1 MPLAPFF
8 LPLECMWLDA
18 MVCPVRF
25 GCAQGGLM
33 DQNSNP
39 GSATPETLHR
49 IYKDRAAVTAN
60 PFVLRD
66 VQASHGITLAS
77 TVGASS
83 ALKDA
88 ELQRLLSTTT
98 ASTSATPLQSLATR
112 APAAPFGAGSAGAG
126 PKHVSMTQTPRR
138 LGERRGDS
146 PPKGRFRVINEGK
159 RTAPMTLQPTTAG
172 LQLTLKSL
180 DMKSITQK

>member
-1 MPLAPFF
+1 MARS
-8 LPLECMWLDA
+8 
-18 MVCPVRF
+18 VRF

-83 ALKDA
+83 SSSASSTLKDA
-88 ELQRLLSTTT
+88 ELQRLLSTTC
-98 ASTSATPLQSLATR
+98 APSLSAPLHPAPTR
-112 APAAPFGAGSAGAG
+112 APAAPLGVGTVAGASAG
-126 PKHVSMTQTPRR
+126 PKHVSMTQTTRR

-180 DMKSITQK
+180 DMKSNTPK